1 MARRGSGYRIAV
13 LCSALLHGGLLYLLI
28 SGWYPEFHRRELV
41 QPSYIEATLLQV
53 ERPAP
58 QPARPAPA
66 QAEQSKPEPAKPE
79 PAKPEPPKPEPPKPE
94 PPKPEPAKPEPK
106 PVADDTAAKR
116 AEQAAREKAAQ
127 QKLAQETAA
136 KEKLALQKAAQ
147 EKATQEKLAK
157 EKAAKEQAAKDQEK
171 AAKEKLA
178 KEKAAR
184 EKAEQEARAQREQQQ
199 AAAQAAEQAQAA
211 AQQSVSTYGDYVRD
225 RIAANWS
232 RPPSARR
239 DMQVELQIR
248 IVPTGQVMGVAV
260 TRSSGDPA
268 FDQSAI
274 TAVERAGRFDRLQEL
289 ARKDPLLFEEYFRK
303 FTLVFRPEDLRL

>member
-1 MARRGSGYRIAV
+1 MTRRGSGYRIAV

-28 SGWYPEFHRRELV
+28 SGWYPEFRRRELA

-53 ERPAP
+53 ERPASA
-58 QPARPAPA
+58 QPAPA
-66 QAEQSKPEPAKPE
+66 KAQQPKPE
-79 PAKPEPPKPEPPKPE
+79 PAKPEPPKPEPAKPE
-94 PPKPEPAKPEPK
+94 PPKPK
-106 PVADDTAAKR
+106 PVANDADAKR
-116 AEQAAREKAAQ
+116 AEQVAREKAAQ
-127 QKLAQETAA
+127 EKAARETAV

-147 EKATQEKLAK
+147 EKAVREKAAK
-157 EKAAKEQAAKDQEK
+157 EKAAKEQAAKEQEK

-199 AAAQAAEQAQAA
+199 AAQQAAEQAQAA
-211 AQQSVSTYGDYVRD
+211 AQQSVSTYEGYVRD
-225 RIAANWS
+225 RIAGNWS

-248 IVPTGQVMGVAV
+248 IVPTGQVMGVVV

-289 ARKDPLLFEEYFRK
+289 ARKDPLLFEQNFRK

>member
-1 MARRGSGYRIAV
+1 MTRRGSGYRIAV

-28 SGWYPEFHRRELV
+28 SGWYPEFRRRELA

-58 QPARPAPA
+58 TQPAPA
-66 QAEQSKPEPAKPE
+66 KAQQPKPEPAKPE
-79 PAKPEPPKPEPPKPE
+79 PAKPEPPKPA
-94 PPKPEPAKPEPK
+94 PAKPESK
-106 PVADDTAAKR
+106 PVADATAAKR
-116 AEQAAREKAAQ
+116 AEQVAREKAVQ
-127 QKLAQETAA
+127 QKLAQEKAA
-136 KEKLALQKAAQ
+136 REKQALQKAAQ
-147 EKATQEKLAK
+147 EKAVREKAAK
-157 EKAAKEQAAKDQEK
+157 EKAAKEQAAKEQEK

-199 AAAQAAEQAQAA
+199 AAQQAAEQAQAA
-211 AQQSVSTYGDYVRD
+211 AQQSVSTYEGYVRD
-225 RIAANWS
+225 RIAGNWS

-248 IVPTGQVMGVAV
+248 IVPTGQVMGVVV

-289 ARKDPLLFEEYFRK
+289 ARKDPLLFEQNFRK

>member
-1 MARRGSGYRIAV
+1 MARRGSGYRTAV

-28 SGWYPEFHRRELV
+28 SGWHPEFHPRELV

-58 QPARPAPA
+58 QPTRSAPA
-66 QAEQSKPEPAKPE
+66 KAEQPKPEPAKPE

-94 PPKPEPAKPEPK
+94 PPKPEPAKPK

-116 AEQAAREKAAQ
+116 AEQVTREKAAQ
-127 QKLAQETAA
+127 QKLAQETVA

-157 EKAAKEQAAKDQEK
+157 EKTAKEQAAKDQEK
-171 AAKEKLA
+171 AAKENLA
-178 KEKAAR
+178 KEKVAR
-184 EKAEQEARAQREQQQ
+184 EKAEQEARAHREQQQ
-199 AAAQAAEQAQAA
+199 AATQAAEQAKAA

-225 RIAANWS
+225 RIAGNWS

-248 IVPTGQVMGVAV
+248 IVPTGQIMGVVV

-268 FDQSAI
+268 FDQSAVS
-274 TAVERAGRFDRLQEL
+274 AVERVGRFDRLQEL
-289 ARKDPLLFEEYFRK
+289 ARKDPLLFEQYFRK

>member
-28 SGWYPEFHRRELV
+28 SGWYPEFHRRDLV
-41 QPSYIEATLLQV
+41 QPSYIEATLLQI

-58 QPARPAPA
+58 TRSAPTKVEQP
-66 QAEQSKPEPAKPE
+66 KPEPAKPE
-79 PAKPEPPKPEPPKPE
+79 PAKPEP
-94 PPKPEPAKPEPK
+94 AKPEPK
-106 PVADDTAAKR
+106 PEPVANDADAKR
-116 AEQAAREKAAQ
+116 AEQATREKAVREKAAQ
-127 QKLAQETAA
+127 EKAARETAV

-147 EKATQEKLAK
+147 EKATKEKAAK
-157 EKAAKEQAAKDQEK
+157 EKAAKEQAAREQEK
-171 AAKEKLA
+171 AAKDKLA
-178 KEKAAR
+178 KEKAVR
-184 EKAEQEARAQREQQQ
+184 EKAEQEARAQRAQQL
-199 AAAQAAEQAQAA
+199 AAQQAAEQAQAA

-225 RIAANWS
+225 RIAGNWS

-248 IVPTGQVMGVAV
+248 MVPTGQVMGVVV

-274 TAVERAGRFDRLQEL
+274 TAVERVGRFDRLQEL
-289 ARKDPLLFEEYFRK
+289 ARKDPLLFEQYFRK

>member
-53 ERPAP
+53 ERPVP

-116 AEQAAREKAAQ
+116 AEQVTHEKAAQ

-157 EKAAKEQAAKDQEK
+157 EKTAKEQAAKDQEK

-225 RIAANWS
+225 RIAGNWS

>member
-1 MARRGSGYRIAV
+1 MTRRGSGYRIAV

-28 SGWYPEFHRRELV
+28 SGWYPEFRRRELA

-53 ERPAP
+53 ERPASA
-58 QPARPAPA
+58 QPAPA
-66 QAEQSKPEPAKPE
+66 KAQQPKPEPAKPE
-79 PAKPEPPKPEPPKPE
+79 PAKPEPPKPA
-94 PPKPEPAKPEPK
+94 PAKPESK
-106 PVADDTAAKR
+106 PVADATAAKR
-116 AEQAAREKAAQ
+116 AEQVAREKAVQ
-127 QKLAQETAA
+127 QKLAQEKAA
-136 KEKLALQKAAQ
+136 REKQALQKAAQ
-147 EKATQEKLAK
+147 EKAVREKAAK
-157 EKAAKEQAAKDQEK
+157 EKAAKEQAAKEQEK

-199 AAAQAAEQAQAA
+199 AAQRAAEQAQAA
-211 AQQSVSTYGDYVRD
+211 AQQSVSTYEGYVRD
-225 RIAANWS
+225 RIAGNWS

-248 IVPTGQVMGVAV
+248 MVPTGQVMGVAV

-274 TAVERAGRFDRLQEL
+274 TAVERVGRFDRLQEL
-289 ARKDPLLFEEYFRK
+289 ARKDPLLFEQNFRK

>member
-1 MARRGSGYRIAV
+1 MARRGSGYRTAV

-28 SGWYPEFHRRELV
+28 SGWHPEFQRRELA

-58 QPARPAPA
+58 QPVKSAPAKSEPPKPAP
-66 QAEQSKPEPAKPE
+66 PA
-79 PAKPEPPKPEPPKPE
+79 PEPPKPEPPKPE
-94 PPKPEPAKPEPK
+94 PPKPKPA
-106 PVADDTAAKR
+106 ADDNAAKR
-116 AEQAAREKAAQ
+116 AEQVAQEKAAQ
-127 QKLAQETAA
+127 QKLAQETAVR
-136 KEKLALQKAAQ
+136 EKLALQKAAQ
-147 EKATQEKLAK
+147 EKAAAEKAVK
-157 EKAAKEQAAKDQEK
+157 EKAAKEQAAKDQAK

-184 EKAEQEARAQREQQQ
+184 EKTEQAARAQREQQQ
-199 AAAQAAEQAQAA
+199 AAQQAAEQAQAA

-225 RIAANWS
+225 RIAGNWS

-268 FDQSAI
+268 FDQSAVS
-274 TAVERAGRFDRLQEL
+274 AVERAGRFDRLQEL
-289 ARKDPLLFEEYFRK
+289 ARKDPLLFEQYFRK

>member
-28 SGWYPEFHRRELV
+28 SGWYPEFHRRDLV
-41 QPSYIEATLLQV
+41 QPSYIEATLLQI

-58 QPARPAPA
+58 TRPAPA
-66 QAEQSKPEPAKPE
+66 KAEQPKSEPAKPE
-79 PAKPEPPKPEPPKPE
+79 PTKPEPPKP
-94 PPKPEPAKPEPK
+94 K
-106 PVADDTAAKR
+106 PVANDANAKR
-116 AEQAAREKAAQ
+116 AEQTTREEKAAQ
-127 QKLAQETAA
+127 QKLARETAV

-147 EKATQEKLAK
+147 EKATKEKAAK
-157 EKAAKEQAAKDQEK
+157 EKAAKEQAAREQEK
-171 AAKEKLA
+171 AAKDKLA
-178 KEKAAR
+178 KEKAVR
-184 EKAEQEARAQREQQQ
+184 EKAEQEARAQRAQQL
-199 AAAQAAEQAQAA
+199 AAQQAAEQAQAA

-225 RIAANWS
+225 RIAGNWS

-248 IVPTGQVMGVAV
+248 IVPTGQVMGVVV

-289 ARKDPLLFEEYFRK
+289 ARKDPLLFEQYFRK

>member
-1 MARRGSGYRIAV
+1 
-13 LCSALLHGGLLYLLI
+13 LLHGGLLYLLI
-28 SGWYPEFHRRELV
+28 SGWHPEFQRRELV

-58 QPARPAPA
+58 QPVKSAPAKAEPPKPAP
-66 QAEQSKPEPAKPE
+66 PA
-79 PAKPEPPKPEPPKPE
+79 PEPPKPEPPKPE
-94 PPKPEPAKPEPK
+94 PPKPKPA
-106 PVADDTAAKR
+106 ADDNAAKR
-116 AEQAAREKAAQ
+116 AEQVAQEKAAK
-127 QKLAQETAA
+127 QKVAQETAVR
-136 KEKLALQKAAQ
+136 EKRALQKAAQ
-147 EKATQEKLAK
+147 EKAAAEKAVK
-157 EKAAKEQAAKDQEK
+157 EKAAKEQAAKDQAK

-184 EKAEQEARAQREQQQ
+184 EKAEQAARAQREQQQ
-199 AAAQAAEQAQAA
+199 AAQQAAEQAQAA

-225 RIAANWS
+225 RIAGNWS

-248 IVPTGQVMGVAV
+248 IVPTGQVMGVVV

-268 FDQSAI
+268 FDQSAVS
-274 TAVERAGRFDRLQEL
+274 AVERAGRFDRLQEL
-289 ARKDPLLFEEYFRK
+289 ARKDPLLFEQYFRK

>member
-1 MARRGSGYRIAV
+1 MARHGSGYRIAV

-28 SGWYPEFHRRELV
+28 SGWYPEFRRRELV

-58 QPARPAPA
+58 QPARPAPKVERPQPA
-66 QAEQSKPEPAKPE
+66 PAKPE
-79 PAKPEPPKPEPPKPE
+79 PAKPEPPKPEPPKP
-94 PPKPEPAKPEPK
+94 PPAKPEPR

-116 AEQAAREKAAQ
+116 AEQVAREKAAQ
-127 QKLAQETAA
+127 QKLAQEKAV

-157 EKAAKEQAAKDQEK
+157 EKAAKEQAAKEQEK

-199 AAAQAAEQAQAA
+199 AAQRAAEQAQAA

-225 RIAANWS
+225 RIAGNWS

-248 IVPTGQVMGVAV
+248 IVPTGQVMGVVV

-289 ARKDPLLFEEYFRK
+289 ARKDPLLFEQNFRK

>member
-1 MARRGSGYRIAV
+1 MARRGSGYRTAV

-28 SGWYPEFHRRELV
+28 SGWHPEFHRRELA

-58 QPARPAPA
+58 QPAKSAPA
-66 QAEQSKPEPAKPE
+66 KSEPPKPTPPA
-79 PAKPEPPKPEPPKPE
+79 PEPPKPEPPKPE
-94 PPKPEPAKPEPK
+94 PPKPKPA
-106 PVADDTAAKR
+106 ADDTAAKH
-116 AEQAAREKAAQ
+116 AEQVAQQKAAQ
-127 QKLAQETAA
+127 QKLAQETAV
-136 KEKLALQKAAQ
+136 KEKMALQKAAQ
-147 EKATQEKLAK
+147 EKAAAEKTAK
-157 EKAAKEQAAKDQEK
+157 EKAAKEQAAKEQEK

-199 AAAQAAEQAQAA
+199 AAQQAAEQAQAA

-225 RIAANWS
+225 RIAGNWS

-248 IVPTGQVMGVAV
+248 IVPTGQVMGVVV

-268 FDQSAI
+268 FDQSAVS
-274 TAVERAGRFDRLQEL
+274 AVERAGRFDRLQEL
-289 ARKDPLLFEEYFRK
+289 ARKDPLLFEQYFRK

>member
-1 MARRGSGYRIAV
+1 MARRGSGYRTAV
-13 LCSALLHGGLLYLLI
+13 LCSTLLHGGLLYLLI
-28 SGWYPEFHRRELV
+28 SGWHPEFQRRELV

-58 QPARPAPA
+58 QPVKSAPAKSEPPKPAPPA
-66 QAEQSKPEPAKPE
+66 PEPPKPES
-79 PAKPEPPKPEPPKPE
+79 PKPEPPKPE
-94 PPKPEPAKPEPK
+94 PPKPKPAT
-106 PVADDTAAKR
+106 DDNAAKR
-116 AEQAAREKAAQ
+116 AEQVAQEKAAK
-127 QKLAQETAA
+127 QKVAQETAVR
-136 KEKLALQKAAQ
+136 EKRALQKAAQ
-147 EKATQEKLAK
+147 EKAAAEKAVK
-157 EKAAKEQAAKDQEK
+157 EKAAKEQVAKDQAK

-184 EKAEQEARAQREQQQ
+184 EKAEQAARAQREQQQ
-199 AAAQAAEQAQAA
+199 AAQQAAEQAQAA

-225 RIAANWS
+225 RIAGNWS

-248 IVPTGQVMGVAV
+248 IVPTGQVMAVAV

-268 FDQSAI
+268 FDQSAVG
-274 TAVERAGRFDRLQEL
+274 AVERAGRFDRLQEL
-289 ARKDPLLFEEYFRK
+289 ARKDPLLFEQNFRK

>member
-1 MARRGSGYRIAV
+1 MARRGSGYRTAV

-28 SGWYPEFHRRELV
+28 SGWHPEFHRRELA

-58 QPARPAPA
+58 QPAKSAPAKSEPPKPTPPAP
-66 QAEQSKPEPAKPE
+66 S
-79 PAKPEPPKPEPPKPE
+79 PPKPEPPKPE
-94 PPKPEPAKPEPK
+94 PPKPKPA
-106 PVADDTAAKR
+106 ADDTAAKH
-116 AEQAAREKAAQ
+116 AEQVAQQKAAQ
-127 QKLAQETAA
+127 QKLAQETAV
-136 KEKLALQKAAQ
+136 KEKMALQKAAQ
-147 EKATQEKLAK
+147 EKAAAEKTAK
-157 EKAAKEQAAKDQEK
+157 EKAAKEQAAKEQEK

-199 AAAQAAEQAQAA
+199 AAQQAAEQAQAA

-225 RIAANWS
+225 RIAGNWS

-248 IVPTGQVMGVAV
+248 IVPTGQVMGVVV

-268 FDQSAI
+268 FDQSAVS
-274 TAVERAGRFDRLQEL
+274 AVERAGRFDRLQEL
-289 ARKDPLLFEEYFRK
+289 ARKDPLLFEQYFRK

>member
-28 SGWYPEFHRRELV
+28 SGWYPEFHRRDLV
-41 QPSYIEATLLQV
+41 QPSYIEATLLQI

-58 QPARPAPA
+58 TRSAPTKVEQP
-66 QAEQSKPEPAKPE
+66 KPEPAKPE
-79 PAKPEPPKPEPPKPE
+79 PAKPEPPKPEP
-94 PPKPEPAKPEPK
+94 
-106 PVADDTAAKR
+106 VANDADAKR
-116 AEQAAREKAAQ
+116 AEQATREKAVREKAAQ
-127 QKLAQETAA
+127 EKAARETAV

-147 EKATQEKLAK
+147 EKATKEKAAK
-157 EKAAKEQAAKDQEK
+157 EKAAKEQAAREQEK
-171 AAKEKLA
+171 AAKDKLA
-178 KEKAAR
+178 KEKAVR
-184 EKAEQEARAQREQQQ
+184 EKAEQEARAQRAQQL
-199 AAAQAAEQAQAA
+199 AAQQAAEQAQAA

-225 RIAANWS
+225 RIAGNWS

-248 IVPTGQVMGVAV
+248 IVPTGQVMGVVV

-289 ARKDPLLFEEYFRK
+289 ARKDPLLFEQNFRK

>member
-1 MARRGSGYRIAV
+1 MARRRSGYRTAV
-13 LCSALLHGGLLYLLI
+13 LCSTLLHGGLLYLLI
-28 SGWYPEFHRRELV
+28 SGWHPEFQRRELV

-58 QPARPAPA
+58 QPVKSAPAKAEPPKPAP
-66 QAEQSKPEPAKPE
+66 PA
-79 PAKPEPPKPEPPKPE
+79 PEPPKPEPPKPE
-94 PPKPEPAKPEPK
+94 PPKPKPA
-106 PVADDTAAKR
+106 ADDNAAKR
-116 AEQAAREKAAQ
+116 AEQVAQEKAAK
-127 QKLAQETAA
+127 QKVAQETAVR
-136 KEKLALQKAAQ
+136 EKRALQKAAQ
-147 EKATQEKLAK
+147 EKAAAEKAVK
-157 EKAAKEQAAKDQEK
+157 EKAAKEQAAKDQAK

-184 EKAEQEARAQREQQQ
+184 EKAEQAARAQREQQQ
-199 AAAQAAEQAQAA
+199 AAQQAAEQAQAA

-225 RIAANWS
+225 RIAGNWS

-248 IVPTGQVMGVAV
+248 IVPTGQVMGVVV

-268 FDQSAI
+268 FDQSAVS
-274 TAVERAGRFDRLQEL
+274 AVERAGRFDRLQEL
-289 ARKDPLLFEEYFRK
+289 ARKDPLLFEQYFRK

>member
-1 MARRGSGYRIAV
+1 MARRGSGYRTAV

-28 SGWYPEFHRRELV
+28 SGWHPEFHRRELA

-58 QPARPAPA
+58 QPAKSAPA
-66 QAEQSKPEPAKPE
+66 KSEPPKPTPPA
-79 PAKPEPPKPEPPKPE
+79 PEPPKPEPPKPE
-94 PPKPEPAKPEPK
+94 PPKPKPA
-106 PVADDTAAKR
+106 ADDTAAKQ
-116 AEQAAREKAAQ
+116 AEQVAQEKAAQ
-127 QKLAQETAA
+127 QKLAQETAV
-136 KEKLALQKAAQ
+136 KEKMALQKAAQ
-147 EKATQEKLAK
+147 EKAAAEKTAK
-157 EKAAKEQAAKDQEK
+157 EKAAKEQAAKEQEK

-199 AAAQAAEQAQAA
+199 AAQQAAEQAQAA

-225 RIAANWS
+225 RIAGNWS

-248 IVPTGQVMGVAV
+248 IVPTGQVMGVVV

-268 FDQSAI
+268 FDQSAVS
-274 TAVERAGRFDRLQEL
+274 AVERAGRFDRLQEL
-289 ARKDPLLFEEYFRK
+289 ARKDPLLFEQYFRK

>member
-1 MARRGSGYRIAV
+1 MARRGSGYRTAV

-28 SGWYPEFHRRELV
+28 SGWHPEFHRRELA

-58 QPARPAPA
+58 QPVKSAPAKSEPPRPAP
-66 QAEQSKPEPAKPE
+66 PA
-79 PAKPEPPKPEPPKPE
+79 PEPPKPEPPKPE
-94 PPKPEPAKPEPK
+94 PPKPKPA
-106 PVADDTAAKR
+106 ADDTAAKH
-116 AEQAAREKAAQ
+116 AEQVAQEKAAQ
-127 QKLAQETAA
+127 QKLAQETAV
-136 KEKLALQKAAQ
+136 KEKMALQKAAQ
-147 EKATQEKLAK
+147 EKAAAEKTAK
-157 EKAAKEQAAKDQEK
+157 EKAAKEQAAKEQEK

-199 AAAQAAEQAQAA
+199 AAAQ
-211 AQQSVSTYGDYVRD
+211 QSVSTYGDYVRD
-225 RIAANWS
+225 RIAGNWS

-248 IVPTGQVMGVAV
+248 IVPTGQVMGVVV

-268 FDQSAI
+268 FDQSAVS
-274 TAVERAGRFDRLQEL
+274 AVERAGRFDRLQEL
-289 ARKDPLLFEEYFRK
+289 ARKDPLLFEQYFRK

>member
-1 MARRGSGYRIAV
+1 MTRRGSGYRIAV

-28 SGWYPEFHRRELV
+28 SGWYPEFRRRELA

-53 ERPAP
+53 ERPASA
-58 QPARPAPA
+58 QPAPA
-66 QAEQSKPEPAKPE
+66 KAQQPKPE
-79 PAKPEPPKPEPPKPE
+79 PAKPEPPKPEPAKPE
-94 PPKPEPAKPEPK
+94 PPKPK
-106 PVADDTAAKR
+106 PVANDADAKR
-116 AEQAAREKAAQ
+116 AEQVAREKAAQ
-127 QKLAQETAA
+127 EKAAQEKAARETAV

-147 EKATQEKLAK
+147 EKATKEKAAK
-157 EKAAKEQAAKDQEK
+157 EKAAKEQAAKEQEK

-199 AAAQAAEQAQAA
+199 AAQQAAEQAQAA
-211 AQQSVSTYGDYVRD
+211 AQQSVSTYEGYVRD
-225 RIAANWS
+225 RIAGNWS

-248 IVPTGQVMGVAV
+248 IVPTGQVMGVVV

-289 ARKDPLLFEEYFRK
+289 ARKDPLLFEQNFRK

>member
-41 QPSYIEATLLQV
+41 QPSYIEATLLRV

-66 QAEQSKPEPAKPE
+66 QADQSKPEPAKPE
-79 PAKPEPPKPEPPKPE
+79 PAKPEPPKPEP
-94 PPKPEPAKPEPK
+94 AKPEPK
-106 PVADDTAAKR
+106 PVADDAAAKR
-116 AEQAAREKAAQ
+116 AEQVAREKAAQ

-136 KEKLALQKAAQ
+136 KEKLALRKAAQ
-147 EKATQEKLAK
+147 EKAKQEKLAK

-199 AAAQAAEQAQAA
+199 AAAHAAEQAQAA
-211 AQQSVSTYGDYVRD
+211 AQQLVSTYGDYVRD
-225 RIAANWS
+225 RIAGNWS

-260 TRSSGDPA
+260 TRSSGNPA

-303 FTLVFRPEDLRL
+303 FTLVFKPEDLRL

>member
-1 MARRGSGYRIAV
+1 
-13 LCSALLHGGLLYLLI
+13 GGLLYLLI
-28 SGWYPEFHRRELV
+28 SGWYPEFRRRELA
-41 QPSYIEATLLQV
+41 QPGYIEATLLQV

-58 QPARPAPA
+58 TQPAPA
-66 QAEQSKPEPAKPE
+66 KAQQPKSEPAKPE
-79 PAKPEPPKPEPPKPE
+79 PAKPEPPKPPPP
-94 PPKPEPAKPEPK
+94 KPEPK

-116 AEQAAREKAAQ
+116 AEQVAREKAVRE
-127 QKLAQETAA
+127 KLAQEKAV

-147 EKATQEKLAK
+147 EKATKEKAAK
-157 EKAAKEQAAKDQEK
+157 EKAAKEK

-184 EKAEQEARAQREQQQ
+184 EKAEQEARAQREQQL
-199 AAAQAAEQAQAA
+199 AAEQALAA

-225 RIAANWS
+225 RIAGNWS

-289 ARKDPLLFEEYFRK
+289 ARKNPLLFEQNFRK